1 MAAVATYLNFQ
12 GNAEEA
18 FAHYASVFGTEIA
31 GPVVRFGDV
40 GFGSGPDAPSMSD
53 ADMNKI
59 VHARLPIM
67 MGHVLMATDMLES
80 LGHQVRVG
88 NNTSIHLIV
97 DAREEA
103 DRLFALLGAG
113 STECSPMADM
123 SWGQYWG
130 TALDRFGIRWMISV
144 EA

>member
-1 MAAVATYLNFQ
+1 
-12 GNAEEA
+12 
-18 FAHYASVFGTEIA
+18 
-31 GPVVRFGDV
+31 
-40 GFGSGPDAPSMSD
+40 
-53 ADMNKI
+53 
-59 VHARLPIM
+59 
-67 MGHVLMATDMLES
+67 
-80 LGHQVRVG
+80 VG